1 MPPKIPF
8 PENVPGDFYVE
19 DGCCTSCGMPTT
31 EAPELFAYAPDG
43 HCFVKKQPTTARE
56 TYQMIGAFSVQDIGC
71 IRYKG
76 KNRVIQIRLIGVNE
90 GDQCD
95 ELPRDLAALN
105 EEVNAE
111 NSRIRSWEQRS

>member
-1 MPPKIPF
+1 MSSKIPF
-8 PENVPGDFYVE
+8 PENVQGDFYVE

-31 EAPELFAYAPDG
+31 EAPDLFAYAPGG
-43 HCFVKKQPTTARE
+43 HCFVKKQPSTPRE
-56 TYQMIGAFSVQDIGC
+56 TYQMINALAVQDLGC

-95 ELPRDLAALN
+95 ELPSDLAALN
-105 EEVNAE
+105 DEVKLE
-111 NSRIRSWEQRS
+111 NLRLQAGKS

>member
-1 MPPKIPF
+1 MPERIPF

-19 DGCCTSCGMPTT
+19 NGCCLSCGMPTT

-43 HCFVKKQPTTARE
+43 HCYVKRQPSSAGEMR
-56 TYQMIGAFSVQDIGC
+56 QMIGALTVQDLDC

-76 KNRVIQIRLIGVNE
+76 KNRVVQIRLIGVGA

-95 ELPRDLAALN
+95 HLPRDLKSLSD
-105 EEVNAE
+105 EVKAD
-111 NSRIRSWEQRS
+111 RSGLT